1 MSWAEVL
8 ATLTSGGDLTLDEAH
23 DAMASV
29 LAGEATAAQI
39 AAFAVGLRMK
49 QATVDEVTGMVRAML
64 DVALPVPVDDPA
76 SVLDTCGTGGND
88 IRRRS
93 TYSVSTIASL
103 VAAGA
108 GARVCKHGNRR
119 ASATCGSAD
128 TLEALG
134 VAIELDGPA
143 VARCVA
149 ESGMGFVFARI
160 AHAAMRHAA
169 PVRAELGVPT
179 IFNYLGPLSNPAR
192 PGRQIVGVSDP
203 TMAQTLLGVLAANG
217 ANRAMV
223 VYGHDGLDELSLA
236 APSTALWLED
246 GGAVRTM
253 TVEAAELGLAPAPI
267 EAIAGGDPAANAALA
282 RRVLDGEPGPHRDV
296 VVLNAAAALLVA
308 GQAGDLAEGVA
319 IAKRSIDDGAAATV
333 LERLVEVSNAAAAA
347 VSS

>member
-1 MSWAEVL
+1 
-8 ATLTSGGDLTLDEAH
+8 
-23 DAMASV
+23 
-29 LAGEATAAQI
+29 
-39 AAFAVGLRMK
+39 
-49 QATVDEVTGMVRAML
+49 
-64 DVALPVPVDDPA
+64 
-76 SVLDTCGTGGND
+76 
-88 IRRRS
+88 
-93 TYSVSTIASL
+93 
-103 VAAGA
+103 
-108 GARVCKHGNRR
+108 
-119 ASATCGSAD
+119 
-128 TLEALG
+128 
-134 VAIELDGPA
+134 
-143 VARCVA
+143 

-192 PGRQIVGVSDP
+192 PGRQVVGVSDP

-308 GQAGDLAEGVA
+308 GRAGDLAEGVA

>member
-1 MSWAEVL
+1 
-8 ATLTSGGDLTLDEAH
+8 
-23 DAMASV
+23 
-29 LAGEATAAQI
+29 
-39 AAFAVGLRMK
+39 
-49 QATVDEVTGMVRAML
+49 MVRAML

-169 PVRAELGVPT
+169 PVRMIHRMPST
-179 IFNYLGPLSNPAR
+179 IRRCSTAGRPVAACGGKSGPSCS
-192 PGRQIVGVSDP
+192 QCSGVSASRPAKWMGCATCSD
-203 TMAQTLLGVLAANG
+203 GNG
-217 ANRAMV
+217 C
-223 VYGHDGLDELSLA
+223 
-236 APSTALWLED
+236 
-246 GGAVRTM
+246 
-253 TVEAAELGLAPAPI
+253 
-267 EAIAGGDPAANAALA
+267 
-282 RRVLDGEPGPHRDV
+282 
-296 VVLNAAAALLVA
+296 
-308 GQAGDLAEGVA
+308 
-319 IAKRSIDDGAAATV
+319 
-333 LERLVEVSNAAAAA
+333 
-347 VSS
+347 